1 MIVCS
6 TDITDNDHVV
16 DVIERMS
23 PSHTS
28 SHTSSYTKSHV
39 TSTIKKKIVL

>member
-6 TDITDNDHVV
+6 TDITDIDHVV

-23 PSHTS
+23 SSHTS
-28 SHTSSYTKSHV
+28 SHTKSHV
-39 TSTIKKKIVL
+39 TSTTKKR

>member
-23 PSHTS
+23 SSHTS
-28 SHTSSYTKSHV
+28 SHTKSHV
-39 TSTIKKKIVL
+39 TSTILKKR